1 MCVFVHV
8 QSIFVVLLNNLA
20 FLSTLQSEL
29 AAKRI
34 GKVLN
39 VNQQNEQ
46 LMEEYE
52 QMASTVSAPLCV
64 LACGREWYMCV
75 GGSGTCVWEGV
86 AHVCVGGSGTCVW
99 EGVASTLI
107 MFE

>member
-1 MCVFVHV
+1 MCHPTTMPSLHISRCVCVCVFVHV

-52 QMASTVSAPLCV
+52 QMASTVSAPV
-64 LACGREWYMCV
+64 
-75 GGSGTCVWEGV
+75 
-86 AHVCVGGSGTCVW
+86 
-99 EGVASTLI
+99 
-107 MFE
+107 